1 MESIDKEFGESFR
14 LARESMGL
22 SQREVAEELKLA
34 WKTIEDLEAENFDS
48 LPAFVFVRGYVKNYC
63 KLVALDSEIMAS
75 KLLDIYKSRADDSI
89 DNTQNERNGNREG
102 PARFSSIRIPH
113 VLLGLLFIIIVII
126 IWTVDF
132 GPKSATSVDGKNS
145 VDSVDSIDSVSED
158 TQQKADKSDLAE
170 PTTSNEMDDTSSAT
184 IESAEVSTDSV
195 KQGWGSVVYSD
206 QIQKPQSL
214 EVELDQSGP
223 AQQALAEEPEN
234 QFVDIGEEGGDEL
247 EIDFNDDCWYEIDD
261 GQENLLT
268 SDLGRSGETKRFRG
282 KAPFRIKLGYAPG
295 VAIRFNGGTV
305 ELAPYT
311 RNNIAVFRLGRRESG
326 DE

>member
-63 KLVALDSEIMAS
+63 KLVAIDSEIMAS

-145 VDSVDSIDSVSED
+145 VDSVDSVDSIDSVSED
-158 TQQKADKSDLAE
+158 TQQKADKFDLAD

-184 IESAEVSTDSV
+184 IESAEVSADSV

-223 AQQALAEEPEN
+223 AQQAQIA
-234 QFVDIGEEGGDEL
+234 
-247 EIDFNDDCWYEIDD
+247 
-261 GQENLLT
+261 
-268 SDLGRSGETKRFRG
+268 DLGHF
-282 KAPFRIKLGYAPG
+282 
-295 VAIRFNGGTV
+295 
-305 ELAPYT
+305 
-311 RNNIAVFRLGRRESG
+311 
-326 DE
+326 